1 MKLIWAKIS
10 NNKVYCT
17 EKMWSFFES
26 RKFNIYYIPGL
37 AWDPLLILQV
47 GLKRLCRNCSG
58 CLSRHLT
65 QILYVLWLNGYL
77 LLPNTSCGLGAFGPY
92 PPGPPP
98 LSPRNRRAKVAPHS
112 HTEQQKGKHPTE
124 PHENPTETHRVLR
137 KSHRI
142 PPSPSKSHRNPP
154 KIPPAKKGKLV
165 SLYKSDRQ

>member
-1 MKLIWAKIS
+1 MAKNVAYSLLISYIYKFNNN

-65 QILYVLWLNGYL
+65 QILYYG
-77 LLPNTSCGLGAFGPY
+77 
-92 PPGPPP
+92 
-98 LSPRNRRAKVAPHS
+98 
-112 HTEQQKGKHPTE
+112 
-124 PHENPTETHRVLR
+124 
-137 KSHRI
+137 
-142 PPSPSKSHRNPP
+142 
-154 KIPPAKKGKLV
+154 
-165 SLYKSDRQ
+165 